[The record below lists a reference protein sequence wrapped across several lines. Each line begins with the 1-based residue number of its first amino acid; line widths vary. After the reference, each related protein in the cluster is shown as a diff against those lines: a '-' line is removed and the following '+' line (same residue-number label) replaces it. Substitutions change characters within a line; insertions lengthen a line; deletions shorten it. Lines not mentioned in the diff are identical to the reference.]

1 MSTLERVRTSQFHT
15 IVGGEP
21 EIFHCHHYNV
31 VLQESIED
39 AGASVDA
46 PSILTDGAA
55 IVAHAQLAGVGGGVA
70 ERLATAAD
78 HFRRSGFG
86 LIDLSRLGPDG
97 GVATLARSH
106 YALGFEARRA
116 SRTTPGCFFA
126 AGYAA
131 GALAAALGQP
141 AGAFRAVETACAALG
156 APRCEV
162 RLERLPA
169 PRPLASSPGVGV
181 VPSALPPRERVAT
194 SVDEEAILAA
204 LATLPFEGNEE
215 GIIPAFGLYLTR
227 HYANYY
233 NYIST
238 ELVRRL
244 EAHLA
249 EAGRAVLV
257 ESGHVCAFN
266 TFGGIM
272 LSAEWE
278 GLIKPMCKD
287 RADWVSGIVACVN
300 AFGWG
305 RWSVTELVAGER
317 LVVRVDAGYE
327 SNYVLA
333 RPDPSTVDR
342 GCCYLCTGGAA
353 GIMNLLWV
361 GDVTTR
367 PSLSLEYY
375 DRLFSGP
382 DSFRATERR
391 CRARGDAFCEFVAER
406 HGSEG

>member
-1 MSTLERVRTSQFHT
+1 MNSTFDRVRTPQYLSL
-15 IVGGEP
+15 VGGEP

-31 VLQESIED
+31 VLQQSIED
-39 AGASVDA
+39 AGAAVDA
-46 PSILTDGAA
+46 PQILTDGAA
-55 IVAHAQLAGVGGGVA
+55 IVAHAQLSGAPGDA
-70 ERLATAAD
+70 AARLSLAAD

-86 LIDLSRLGPDG
+86 LLDVAALGAEG
-97 GVATLARSH
+97 GVATVSRSH
-106 YALGFEARRA
+106 YALGFQARRVT
-116 SRTTPGCFFA
+116 RTTPGCFFA

-131 GALAAALGQP
+131 GALAAAHGLP
-141 AGAFRAVETACAALG
+141 AGAFRAVETACASLG

-162 RLERLPA
+162 RLERLPT
-169 PRPLASSPGVGV
+169 PRDLPASPGAGV
-181 VPSALPPRERVAT
+181 VPAELTPRVRVDT

-215 GIIPAFGLYLTR
+215 GVIPAFGLYLTR

-238 ELVRRL
+238 ELLRRL
-244 EAHLA
+244 DASLDDV
-249 EAGRAVLV
+249 GRAVLI

-266 TFGGIM
+266 TLGGIM
-272 LSAEWE
+272 ESPEWQALVE
-278 GLIKPMCKD
+278 PMCKD

-305 RWSVTELVAGER
+305 RWSVAELVPGER

-333 RPDPSTVDR
+333 RDGQGDR
-342 GCCYLCTGGAA
+342 GCCFLCTGGAA

-361 GDVTTR
+361 GDIIAR
-367 PSLSLEYY
+367 PDLTLEYY

-382 DSFRATERR
+382 DSFRAVERR
-391 CRARGDAFCEFVAER
+391 CRAKGDDVCEFVAVR
-406 HGSEG
+406 QSFGS